1 MRAFPAHRRG
11 SRAGVTLMELLIAV
25 TLVSLLSTGLLWAM
39 RVGLHAM
46 ERTNGRMIQN
56 RRQLGARRV
65 LEQQFA
71 GLMPVLTDCARS
83 DGPPGGPRVLFFQG
97 EPGTLR
103 FVTSYSLEEASRGY
117 PRIAEFA
124 VIPGRYG
131 IGVRLIVNETV
142 WAGPSVAASLC
153 LGMRQVANG
162 VLPAFGPVEAR
173 PSSFVL
179 ADRLRECRFLYQFS
193 DARTGAREWTPSWVF
208 ATLPAAVRIEMIPI
222 DPDPSNPQMRSL
234 TLPVRVDR
242 SPVEAYPDVDPPRQ

>member
-1 MRAFPAHRRG
+1 MKRLAADRAGR
-11 SRAGVTLMELLIAV
+11 RAGVTLMELLIAV
-25 TLVSLLSTGLLWAM
+25 TLVSLLSAGLLWAM

-46 ERTNGRMIQN
+46 ERTNGRMMQN

-71 GLMPVLTDCARS
+71 GLMPVLTDCKQS
-83 DGPPGGPRVLFFQG
+83 DGRPGGPRVLFFQG
-97 EPGTLR
+97 EPDTLR

-117 PRIAEFA
+117 PRIVEFG

-131 IGVRLIVNETV
+131 IGVRLIVNEIV

-153 LGMRQVANG
+153 MGMREVANG

-179 ADRLRECRFLYQFS
+179 ADRLRECRFSYQFR
-193 DARTGAREWTPSWVF
+193 DVRTGAREWTPSWVF
-208 ATLPAAVRIEMIPI
+208 ATLPLSIRIEMTPLE
-222 DPDPSNPQMRSL
+222 PDPSNPQMKTL
-234 TLPVRVDR
+234 ALPVRVDLG
-242 SPVEAYPDVDPPRQ
+242 PTEAYPDVDPPRQ